1 MTEKKRTEAFLASVS
16 HDGDVTAEKIR
27 EEADRERE
35 SALLSLAAEV
45 AKEAERAEKRAAE
58 RAEKSAAARL
68 AAADAEIRATV
79 SARREREADLVIAR
93 AREMIAEFRKT
104 DAYREYMIDAA
115 RRIAEA
121 ISGEEDAAIT
131 VGADDASLAEAMA
144 EASGGVPVTVSDALT
159 GGGAVGDSRGV
170 RCDLS
175 FETALLEQRE
185 ETVRIL
191 AEEEAEKI

>member
-1 MTEKKRTEAFLASVS
+1 MTEKKRPEAFLASVS

-45 AKEAERAEKRAAE
+45 AKETERAEKRAAE

-79 SARREREADLVIAR
+79 SAQREREADLVITR
-93 AREMIAEFRKT
+93 ARELLGGFRKT
-104 DAYREYMIDAA
+104 DAYREYMIGAA

-121 ISGEEDAAIT
+121 ISGEEDAAILI
-131 VGADDASLAEAMA
+131 GEEDAGLCSAMA
-144 EASGGVPVTVSDALT
+144 EVSGGVPVTVSDALT
-159 GGGAVGDSRGV
+159 GGGVGDSRGV